1 MTKLS
6 LVSKIFLF
14 LAILFFSLFLGGY
27 VARQIIIYQLF
38 EPSGLDF
45 KSIYNDQNL
54 VFVYP
59 TIVPVLILNLVT
71 YATFLITSIVFFI
84 TSKIK
89 IKYEGWLFAIII
101 IIVITAP
108 FEIYLSTIDL
118 KIVSMMM
125 SNPAPINA
133 TSELIKE
140 RMIVLSSFSLI
151 EVFSF
156 AAIIFLYLFQPL
168 RKKNEN

>member
-1 MTKLS
+1 MAKLS

-14 LAILFFSLFLGGY
+14 LAILFFSIFLGGY
-27 VARQIIIYQLF
+27 IARQMLIYQLF
-38 EPSGLDF
+38 EQNGIDF
-45 KSIYNDQNL
+45 KSMYNEQNL
-54 VFVYP
+54 GLIY
-59 TIVPVLILNLVT
+59 TTLLPVLILNLVS
-71 YATFLITSIVFFI
+71 YGTFLISSILFTV

-101 IIVITAP
+101 ILVITTP

-118 KIVSMMM
+118 KIVSLIM
-125 SNPAPINA
+125 SNSAPVNA
-133 TSELIKE
+133 ISELIKE
-140 RMIVLSSFSLI
+140 RMTVLSSFSLI

-156 AAIIFLYLFQPL
+156 TAIIFLYLFQPL

>member
-1 MTKLS
+1 MAKLS

-27 VARQIIIYQLF
+27 VARQMIIYQLF
-38 EPSGLDF
+38 EPTGLDF
-45 KSIYNDQNL
+45 KSMYNNQNL
-54 VFVYP
+54 VIVYP
-59 TIVPVLILNLVT
+59 TILPVLILNLVT
-71 YATFLITSIVFFI
+71 YATFLISSIIFFV
-84 TSKIK
+84 TSKIR

-101 IIVITAP
+101 IIVTTAP
-108 FEIYLSTIDL
+108 FEIYLSTIDF
-118 KIVSMMM
+118 KIVSMIR
-125 SNPAPINA
+125 SNSAPINA
-133 TSELIKE
+133 ISELIKE

-151 EVFSF
+151 EIFSF

>member
-1 MTKLS
+1 MAKLS

-14 LAILFFSLFLGGY
+14 PAILFFSLFLGGY

-38 EPSGLDF
+38 EPNGLDF
-45 KSIYNDQNL
+45 KSMYNDQNL
-54 VFVYP
+54 AFVYP
-59 TIVPVLILNLVT
+59 TIAPVLILNLIT
-71 YATFLITSIVFFI
+71 YTTFLISSVVFFV

-118 KIVSMMM
+118 KIVSMIM
-125 SNPAPINA
+125 SNSAPINA
-133 TSELIKE
+133 ISELIKE

-151 EVFSF
+151 EVFTF
-156 AAIIFLYLFQPL
+156 AVIIFLYLFQPL

>member
-1 MTKLS
+1 MAKLS

-27 VARQIIIYQLF
+27 VARQMIIYQLF
-38 EPSGLDF
+38 EPNGLDF
-45 KSIYNDQNL
+45 KSMYNDQNL
-54 VFVYP
+54 AFVYP
-59 TIVPVLILNLVT
+59 TIAPVLILNLIT
-71 YATFLITSIVFFI
+71 YMTFLISSVVFFV

-118 KIVSMMM
+118 KIVSMIM
-125 SNPAPINA
+125 SNSAPINA
-133 TSELIKE
+133 ISELIKE